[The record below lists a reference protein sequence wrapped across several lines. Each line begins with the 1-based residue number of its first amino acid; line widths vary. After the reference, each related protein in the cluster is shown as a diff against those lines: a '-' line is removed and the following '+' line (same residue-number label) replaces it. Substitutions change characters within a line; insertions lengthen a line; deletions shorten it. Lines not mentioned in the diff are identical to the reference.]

1 MNDAFGLK
9 HDFHPNFYFTSTTI
23 AKTKISRLKFAT
35 SVAVSFATT
44 AKAESFLFDFQ

>member
-1 MNDAFGLK
+1 MNDVFGVK

-23 AKTKISRLKFAT
+23 TKTKISRPKFAS
-35 SVAVSFATT
+35 SVVVSFATT